1 MKLALILLAMLA
13 FPLATMW
20 AENREDGEEKR
31 RVDRMAD
38 RDRRS
43 QAVRPM
49 SRRMRYATIGGKLKK
64 PCGSGSSHK
73 ATRKTHI
80 LSIAGNGG
88 KVNG

>member
-1 MKLALILLAMLA
+1 MKLAAIMLCMLA

-20 AENREDGEEKR
+20 AENREETEER
-31 RVDRMAD
+31 RAVNRMAD
-38 RDRRS
+38 RAR
-43 QAVRPM
+43 AKPII
-49 SRRMRYATIGGKLKK
+49 RRMRYATIGGKLKK